1 MSIRKLLVAN
11 RGEIACRIMRTC
23 RKRGVKTVAVF
34 SEADQELPF
43 VKMADEAVPIGPPP
57 VAQSYLNA
65 EAILKAAKAT
75 KADSIH
81 PGYGFLSE
89 NASFADQ
96 VLKAGLSWIGPKPST
111 IAQMGDKVTAR
122 QTMIEAGV
130 PVVPGSGA
138 LSSAEEA
145 VRLAQEWGYPVMIKA
160 SAGGGG
166 IGMHVCRGEEE
177 LRSVFSSAKQKA
189 QAYFGDGKLFM
200 EKWLPRAR
208 HVEVQI
214 AADAFGN
221 VVHLYEREC
230 SVQRRNQKVIEES
243 RSPSIKEE
251 TRQKLYD
258 AAIRAARAVDYLGVG
273 TVEFLVDESEQ
284 FYFLEMNTRLQV
296 EHPVT
301 EAVTGFDLVSWQLD
315 VAEAKPIELK
325 QEEIPLRG
333 HAIEF
338 RIYAEDPVRFYPS
351 PGKLTAFQIP
361 AGEGVRVDAGV
372 EEGNIVSPFYDP
384 MIAKCIVSGCN
395 REEALN
401 RSRFA
406 LEHFQVE
413 GINTNLPLL
422 LRILEDPDF
431 VRGHYH
437 TQLIENLKNG

>member
-1 MSIRKLLVAN
+1 MRKVLVAN

-34 SEADQELPF
+34 SEADREMPF

-208 HVEVQI
+208 HV
-214 AADAFGN
+214 
-221 VVHLYEREC
+221 
-230 SVQRRNQKVIEES
+230 
-243 RSPSIKEE
+243 
-251 TRQKLYD
+251 
-258 AAIRAARAVDYLGVG
+258 
-273 TVEFLVDESEQ
+273 
-284 FYFLEMNTRLQV
+284 
-296 EHPVT
+296 
-301 EAVTGFDLVSWQLD
+301 
-315 VAEAKPIELK
+315 
-325 QEEIPLRG
+325 
-333 HAIEF
+333 
-338 RIYAEDPVRFYPS
+338 
-351 PGKLTAFQIP
+351 
-361 AGEGVRVDAGV
+361 
-372 EEGNIVSPFYDP
+372 
-384 MIAKCIVSGCN
+384 
-395 REEALN
+395 
-401 RSRFA
+401 
-406 LEHFQVE
+406 
-413 GINTNLPLL
+413 
-422 LRILEDPDF
+422 
-431 VRGHYH
+431 
-437 TQLIENLKNG
+437 

>member
-1 MSIRKLLVAN
+1 MSIRKVLVAN

-23 RKRGVKTVAVF
+23 RERGVKTVAVF
-34 SEADQELPF
+34 SDADRDLPF

-57 VAQSYLNA
+57 VAQSYLKV
-65 EAILKAAKAT
+65 EAILQAAEKT
-75 KADSIH
+75 EADSIH

-89 NASFADQ
+89 NASFAEQ
-96 VLKAGLSWIGPKPST
+96 VLKAGLTWIGPKPFT

-145 VRLAQEWGYPVMIKA
+145 VRLAREWGYPVMIKA

-177 LRSVFSSAKQKA
+177 LRSVFSSVKQKA
-189 QAYFGDGKLFM
+189 QAYFGDGKLFL

-221 VVHLYEREC
+221 ILHLYEREC

-243 RSPSIKEE
+243 RSPSIREE

-258 AAIRAARAVDYLGVG
+258 AAIRAAKAVNYLGLG
-273 TVEFLVDESEQ
+273 TVEFILDESEQ

-301 EAVTGFDLVSWQLD
+301 EAITGFDLVAWQLD
-315 VAEAKPIELK
+315 VAEGKPFKLK
-325 QEEIPLRG
+325 QEEIPLQG

-338 RIYAEDPVRFYPS
+338 RLYAEDPVRFYPS
-351 PGKLTAFQIP
+351 PGKLNAFQFP
-361 AGEGVRVDAGV
+361 AGDGIRVDAGV
-372 EEGNIVSPFYDP
+372 EEGNTVSPFYDP

-395 REEALN
+395 RMEVLQ
-401 RSRFA
+401 RSRFT
-406 LEHFQVE
+406 LERFRVE
-413 GINTNLPLL
+413 GIRTNIPLL
-422 LRILEDPDF
+422 LRILEHPDF

-437 TQLIENLKNG
+437 TGLIADLKNE